1 MPEPTPDPT
10 RERVLRIISAVSHQG
25 QAAWCDVEVEIR
37 AAEQAAREER
47 DREWEDAWSTREGR
61 LRDELYSRD
70 ELKAARRK
78 ALEEAAE
85 AAMDQVCDNAGFWY
99 HWLRARAEEEG

>member
-1 MPEPTPDPT
+1 VT
-10 RERVLRIISAVSHQG
+10 LRWRSAPPSRPPARSG
-25 QAAWCDVEVEIR
+25 TGSGS
-37 AAEQAAREER
+37 EQAAREER

>member
-1 MPEPTPDPT
+1 MPPDWLFVSLP
-10 RERVLRIISAVSHQG
+10 IILGVIVGAYIALCVSADKS
-25 QAAWCDVEVEIR
+25 AA
-37 AAEQAAREER
+37 AQAAREER

-78 ALEEAAE
+78 ALEEEREACAALCE
-85 AAMDQVCDNAGFWY
+85 DLCGYRCAIAI
-99 HWLRARAEEEG
+99 RARAEEEA